1 MLTRRETW
9 FRFAALS
16 ISALFFGAGCS
27 TPEVSC
33 GGSVSPEYPTDF
45 ELQLLEVARASSVD
59 FCTQVQG
66 ARCNL
71 SVYETKAGWTVKAT
85 PSFPYQGRCVTRIGG
100 ERYYAFDKAGQMT
113 DEINGL

>member
-1 MLTRRETW
+1 M
-9 FRFAALS
+9 
-16 ISALFFGAGCS
+16 
-27 TPEVSC
+27 TPQH
-33 GGSVSPEYPTDF
+33 PTDF
-45 ELQLLEVARASSVD
+45 ELQLLEVARASSED

-66 ARCNL
+66 AKCDL

-100 ERYYAFDKAGQMT
+100 ERYYAFDKAGQMI